1 MCLVVLKNEYNEMKT
16 ILDSRCMT
24 TLLVDVC
31 LYLYDAGFKRE
42 LYVIKDFDNRD
53 YIEVFFMCNKAI
65 DYIKKDILVS
75 DYSDLLEIKKYR
87 HSDGIYSAIITYID

>member
-24 TLLVDVC
+24 TLLVDVS

-87 HSDGIYSAIITYID
+87 HQDGIHSAIITYID